1 MNRKNSNY
9 TSLFGPSDYKLYGCL
24 DMQYSNIINLTDPIY
39 TNDAATNKYVDNKA
53 FTESNDLDMNNHKI
67 INLLDPTS
75 NNDAA
80 NKNYVDTLYNDP
92 SICIGNFSGTN
103 TVTGQLNV
111 GQGPDSLTNISTSS
125 SNIAIGSF
133 ALSTNTTGSKNIAIG
148 SNALKK

>member
-80 NKNYVDTLYNDP
+80 KKIMLTLFTM
-92 SICIGNFSGTN
+92 ILVFVLVIFLVRT
-103 TVTGQLNV
+103 
-111 GQGPDSLTNISTSS
+111 
-125 SNIAIGSF
+125 
-133 ALSTNTTGSKNIAIG
+133 
-148 SNALKK
+148 